1 MILHEDSYNGG
12 LSSTTVSMEYLFA
25 FGGEEQ
31 KVSFLFLFLV
41 LRKEMRMQSYSIP
54 FPPLFSIFQQPSN
67 ITDVM
72 VEIFEVNANR
82 DSEDRSLCNFTR
94 DTSLTPA
101 PLKNQQLHLPY

>member
-1 MILHEDSYNGG
+1 MILLEDSDNGG

-25 FGGEEQ
+25 FGWAEQ

-41 LRKEMRMQSYSIP
+41 LRKEMRMQCYSNP
-54 FPPLFSIFQQPSN
+54 FPPLFSIFQEPST
-67 ITDVM
+67 ITEVM
-72 VEIFEVNANR
+72 EEIFEVNANR